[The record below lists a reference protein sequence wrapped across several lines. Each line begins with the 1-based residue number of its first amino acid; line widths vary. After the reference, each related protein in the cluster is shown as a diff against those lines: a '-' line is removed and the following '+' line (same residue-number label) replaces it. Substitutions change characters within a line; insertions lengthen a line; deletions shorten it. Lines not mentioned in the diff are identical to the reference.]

1 MQKVWKSVYTN
12 VIYTKSIYTLRV
24 SASNNE
30 HIDLNEFLAWK
41 TTMLSWYMLEK
52 YTHKCIYLLHG
63 SFQHQP
69 IVYWTKY
76 ILEYTRTL
84 FQTEHYTRT
93 LSFIAG
99 ALICFVAVCFIF
111 AFVFVVF
118 CFVFDFA
125 FICKIKDL
133 FHLLKTFGYEKG
145 KFAYQ
150 FHRHVVLL
158 LHQAQNPKL

>member
-1 MQKVWKSVYTN
+1 MS
-12 VIYTKSIYTLRV
+12 
-24 SASNNE
+24 
-30 HIDLNEFLAWK
+30 
-41 TTMLSWYMLEK
+41 EK
-52 YTHKCIYLLHG
+52 YTHKCIYLLHA

-76 ILEYTRTL
+76 NLEYTRTL

-99 ALICFVAVCFIF
+99 ARICFVAVCFIF
-111 AFVFVVF
+111 A
-118 CFVFDFA
+118 FVFDFA

-133 FHLLKTFGYEKG
+133 FPQLLKTFGYEKG

-158 LHQAQNPKL
+158 FHQAQNPKL